1 MHKLTPADL
10 ESVRQRARSDMSL
23 REGRTAPGSSR
34 ARDLLLCSGTG
45 CHASGSLAVLDA
57 LKHELA
63 EHGLQKD
70 IRIVETGCNGFCAQ
84 GPLMLVQPDGILYK
98 KFSIADVPVVVEEH
112 FVQGRPVEKLF
123 YRDPTSKKRIA
134 AMQDIPFYALQQ
146 PIVLRNRGM
155 MDAEKIT
162 E

>member
-1 MHKLTPADL
+1 MHTLTPADL
-10 ESVRQRARSDMSL
+10 ESMRQRARNDMSL

-63 EHGLQKD
+63 ERGLQKD

-84 GPLMLVQPDGILYK
+84 GPLMLVQPDGILYQK
-98 KFSIADVPVVVEEH
+98 LSIADVPVVVDEH

-123 YRDPTSKKRIA
+123 TATPPQKSGLQPCRIFRFMLFSSPSCCAIA
-134 AMQDIPFYALQQ
+134 A
-146 PIVLRNRGM
+146 
-155 MDAEKIT
+155 
-162 E
+162 